1 MYNSQNQYP
10 WPYFP
15 NMQMFNMFPYP
26 FWTFPQMQNMNPY
39 SFWGNTSMYNQGFQ
53 RPLPQ
58 LKDYGPNPFVIN
70 IENATDQNNNFRTAL
85 WTGTDLQVT
94 LMNIDIGDD
103 IGLEVHET
111 GDQFIRIEEGQGLV
125 KMGDSK
131 DKLDFQKMVYEDY
144 AIMIPAGKWHN
155 IINTGNKPLK
165 LYAVYAPP
173 QHPHDTVHQTKSDA
187 ELAEQ
192 NSRY

>member
-1 MYNSQNQYP
+1 MYNMTRQYP
-10 WPYFP
+10 FMFNPQMYNMLPYMFWYAPQMMYPPMFP
-15 NMQMFNMFPYP
+15 NMPI
-26 FWTFPQMQNMNPY
+26 
-39 SFWGNTSMYNQGFQ
+39 YNQKSN
-53 RPLPQ
+53 RPIPT

-70 IENATDQNNNFRTAL
+70 IEEATEQNNTFRTAL

-94 LMNIDIGDD
+94 LMSIDIGDD

-131 DKLDFQKMVYEDY
+131 DKLDFQKMIYEDY

-155 IINTGNKPLK
+155 VINTGNKPLK
-165 LYAVYAPP
+165 LYAIYAPP
-173 QHPHDTVHQTKSDA
+173 EHESGTVHQTKSDA